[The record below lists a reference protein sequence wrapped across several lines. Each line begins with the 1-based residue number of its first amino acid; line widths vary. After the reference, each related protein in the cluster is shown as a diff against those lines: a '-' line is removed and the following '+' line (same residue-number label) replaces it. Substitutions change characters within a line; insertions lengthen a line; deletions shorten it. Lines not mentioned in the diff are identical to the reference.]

1 MWLAECL
8 SFHSAHDGD
17 GPRSDR
23 ATGSEAETEP
33 TEAGAERDSPDPQDS
48 GGEAGNGRSVRRS
61 GIVSRKIRS
70 PQG

>member
-1 MWLAECL
+1 MRLAKWR

-23 ATGSEAETEP
+23 ATGSDAETEP

-48 GGEAGNGRSVRRS
+48 GDEAGNGGVGRRS